1 VTLLFFEFAAVWSA
15 VIPLLSSSSAR
26 LRNPPSEEDI
36 LLFATFLDRVVVV
49 VAVVVAERLLR
60 VVGTDD
66 DARGAETK
74 VREERSRGS
83 TRVFDARR
91 RKLCPDRSIFW
102 SIRLMFFFLLLRF
115 VVQKPRNA

>member
-26 LRNPPSEEDI
+26 FRNPPSEEDI

-49 VAVVVAERLLR
+49 AVGVAERLQR

-66 DARGAETK
+66 DARSAETK

-91 RKLCPDRSIFW
+91 RKLCPDRSIFEAF
-102 SIRLMFFFLLLRF
+102 RLLFFPLLLRI
-115 VVQKPRNA
+115 V

>member
-1 VTLLFFEFAAVWSA
+1 MTLLFFKFAAVWSA

-26 LRNPPSEEDI
+26 FRNPPSEEDI
-36 LLFATFLDRVVVV
+36 LLFATFLDRVV

-66 DARGAETK
+66 DARGAETE

-102 SIRLMFFFLLLRF
+102 SISLDVFFLCLL
-115 VVQKPRNA
+115 Q